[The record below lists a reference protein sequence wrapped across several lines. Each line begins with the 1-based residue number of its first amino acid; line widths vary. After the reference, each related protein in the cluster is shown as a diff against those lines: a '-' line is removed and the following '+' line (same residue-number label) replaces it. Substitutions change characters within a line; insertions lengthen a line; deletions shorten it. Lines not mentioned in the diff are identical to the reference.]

1 MIGNVP
7 DLRSIWLFDL
17 DGKPVVTSS
26 VFPAPDLNNSDRDYF
41 IAQRDA
47 AMGTFIGKILI
58 PKIGG
63 APFFSVSR
71 KWRDDSGAFAGISA
85 VVVPPSAFER
95 FFATLSS
102 GAAASHAIIREDGA
116 VLARYPVPTSA
127 DIVLSE
133 NSGFRRAI
141 AAKGKRETYATVSAV
156 DGLRRRFEVRHLAHL
171 PIYVTSSLEELSI
184 WREWGEWLL
193 LQLAVGIPALTL
205 ILWTGP
211 HFLG

>member
-1 MIGNVP
+1 
-7 DLRSIWLFDL
+7 L
-17 DGKPVVTSS
+17 
-26 VFPAPDLNNSDRDYF
+26 
-41 IAQRDA
+41 
-47 AMGTFIGKILI
+47 
-58 PKIGG
+58 
-63 APFFSVSR
+63 
-71 KWRDDSGAFAGISA
+71 RDDSGVFAGISA

-95 FFATLSS
+95 FFAMLSS
-102 GAAASHAIIREDGA
+102 GAAASHAIIREDGREDGA
-116 VLARYPVPTSA
+116 VLARDPVPTSA

-141 AAKGKRETYATVSAV
+141 AAKGKRETYTTVSAV

-211 HFLG
+211 IFWVEAAFGCKAEVGF